1 MRKEIF
7 IFVSHLFVSTYSIHP
22 QCSNVAE
29 KPKNCNQTQ
38 ILCTKGYSSSTG
50 CPLGYFCYDKSLDDP
65 CDFLCPCLEDE
76 ITCHSGNPSVDPFTG
91 CSPQKTCIP
100 KETIN
105 FKGQICPNFCPAQC
119 GPGFTACS
127 PLIDKNGCYG
137 SETCVSSLN
146 LCPVPKYDANGCA
159 IKNSKF
165 CKRYCPGVFDENGCP
180 GDVICAEEVDN
191 KCPVSKYDSRGC
203 SVVKPI
209 QCEENEVR
217 CSKGFDKRNC
227 LIGFTCQDKFS
238 ENNCINYCPTI
249 CDEQH
254 EKSCSQGIGFNGC
267 PLPDICIPKIGTRY
281 IYGQREINCTNHC
294 RPSCDLTT
302 HKLCPH
308 VFDVDGCMGPETCI
322 PRGNDCPTSEY
333 DSNGCLVP
341 KTKKCDEK
349 TELFC
354 LGGSDINGCKLQD
367 TCMPRKVGNCLQTCP
382 ALCGQGMILCH
393 SGVDENGCKLP
404 DSCVP
409 KQIPGFD
416 QCNGICPKICNGEQ
430 VKCVVTKKPK
440 LHLGPFFI
448 QTKHCV
454 LNEFCMDIVDKK
466 TNCTNFCPTTCE
478 DNEKV
483 CEGPLNEQGCK
494 LPDVCV
500 PEMNRGGRGNLCP
513 EHCPIRCPE
522 GERPCPGNIKEDS
535 CREPP
540 KCVAKD
546 KKCPQGERDFF
557 GCKIIEKI
565 SKCEDNNS
573 RICPGVYDNVGCRT
587 APECMQK
594 NETCPQSTYDRNGC
608 RVLGPVACKWSHQK
622 FCPMPLDEKNC
633 PIQGECIEIKNGKCN
648 QYCEPICSSSEHKVC
663 DGGRDTNSCPF
674 PKFCY
679 NKNKACPRKN
689 PFIQTEYEPIIHRKI
704 FDVSSPKVFFNRPFI
719 Y

>member
-119 GPGFTACS
+119 GPGFTACP

-267 PLPDICIPKIGTRY
+267 PLPDICIPKIV
-281 IYGQREINCTNHC
+281 
-294 RPSCDLTT
+294 
-302 HKLCPH
+302 K
-308 VFDVDGCMGPETCI
+308 TCI

-367 TCMPRKVGNCLQTCP
+367 TCMPRK
-382 ALCGQGMILCH
+382 
-393 SGVDENGCKLP
+393 
-404 DSCVP
+404 
-409 KQIPGFD
+409 QIPGFD

-430 VKCVVTKKPK
+430 VKMRCYKETETTFGA
-440 LHLGPFFI
+440 LFYSN
-448 QTKHCV
+448 QT
-454 LNEFCMDIVDKK
+454 LYA
-466 TNCTNFCPTTCE
+466 
-478 DNEKV
+478 
-483 CEGPLNEQGCK
+483 L
-494 LPDVCV
+494 
-500 PEMNRGGRGNLCP
+500 R
-513 EHCPIRCPE
+513 

-594 NETCPQSTYDRNGC
+594 NETCPQSTYDRN
-608 RVLGPVACKWSHQK
+608 
-622 FCPMPLDEKNC
+622 DEKNC

-663 DGGRDTNSCPF
+663 DGGEGH
-674 PKFCY
+674 KFMS
-679 NKNKACPRKN
+679 
-689 PFIQTEYEPIIHRKI
+689 I
-704 FDVSSPKVFFNRPFI
+704 PKVLLQQK
-719 Y
+719 